1 MAAFFNRI
9 GGAVQIEPSR
19 ENGVRIDVLT
29 LFPTMFAGPLS
40 ESIVQR
46 ARDRGL
52 VEIAIHDLRAWST
65 DRHRTV
71 DDYPYGGGAGMVI
84 KVEPVIAAVE
94 ALSAGEA
101 PPRLLVMSAAGRR
114 YDQTLAAELA
124 GCQRLLLLCGH
135 YEGFDARIFD
145 LLPAEEV
152 SIGDYVLTGGELPA
166 MVLIDSV
173 VRLLPGAI
181 DAASAADD
189 SFSMGL
195 LEYPHYTRPPV
206 FRGLAVPEVLLSGH
220 HAKIERW
227 RRRQALRRS
236 LRERPDI
243 LEAAQLNPADRR
255 LLAEIRAEEA
265 AADAEPPPTSDH

>member
-1 MAAFFNRI
+1 M
-9 GGAVQIEPSR
+9 
-19 ENGVRIDVLT
+19 RIDVLT

-46 ARDRGL
+46 ARDRGI

-94 ALSAGEA
+94 ALSAGEP

-114 YDQTLAAELA
+114 YDQALAAELA
-124 GCQRLLLLCGH
+124 GCPRLLLLCGH

-173 VRLLPGAI
+173 VRLLPDAI

-220 HAKIERW
+220 HAKIARW
-227 RRRQALRRS
+227 RRREALRRS
-236 LRERPDI
+236 LHDRPDL
-243 LEAAQLNPADRR
+243 LESAGLSPADRQ
-255 LLAEIRAEEA
+255 LLAEIHAEEA
-265 AADAEPPPTSDH
+265 AAAAAEPPPTADS

>member
-1 MAAFFNRI
+1 M
-9 GGAVQIEPSR
+9 
-19 ENGVRIDVLT
+19 RIDVLT

-46 ARDRGL
+46 ARDRGI

-94 ALSAGEA
+94 ELSAGEP

-114 YDQTLAAELA
+114 YDQALAAELA
-124 GCQRLLLLCGH
+124 GCPRLLLLCGH

-220 HAKIERW
+220 HAKIARW
-227 RRRQALRRS
+227 RRREALRRS
-236 LRERPDI
+236 LHDRPDL
-243 LEAAQLNPADRR
+243 LESAQLNPTDWQ

-265 AADAEPPPTSDH
+265 AAAAAEPPPTADS

>member
-1 MAAFFNRI
+1 M
-9 GGAVQIEPSR
+9 
-19 ENGVRIDVLT
+19 RIDVLT

-46 ARDRGL
+46 ARDRGI

-84 KVEPVIAAVE
+84 KVEPVIAAAE
-94 ALSAGEA
+94 ALSAAEP

-114 YDQTLAAELA
+114 YDQALAAELA
-124 GCQRLLLLCGH
+124 GCPRLLLLCGH

-189 SFSMGL
+189 SFSRGL

-220 HAKIERW
+220 HAQIARW
-227 RRRQALRRS
+227 RRREALRRS
-236 LRERPDI
+236 LHDRPD
-243 LEAAQLNPADRR
+243 LLAAAQLNPTDRQ

-265 AADAEPPPTSDH
+265 AAAAAEPPPTSDH